1 MARIRS
7 TTFGR
12 RTLLQGAAL
21 GLGSA
26 VLPAM
31 PHMANAQAN
40 RVAFTAWSA
49 AVDQVQA
56 HITAFQEATG
66 IQVAYENFPWA
77 QYRAA
82 VVTRLVGGADM
93 DVLWVSDAWLPEFA
107 EAGWLSPIDDLPE
120 LMKYNDEMA
129 PYCLESM
136 IYDGRQYGLP
146 YYGDHMSFMYNA
158 RILEEA
164 GIEAPPTTWDEV
176 VEQSKRIQEQGIVDH
191 PLLLSLAAD
200 TWLIEFITA
209 LVYSHGGRLVDD
221 EGNPAM
227 GDAGGGA
234 MAAAR
239 FVRDAIHEH
248 GIVSRG
254 AVETQEINGL
264 RAMGEGLH
272 AFGIIPTY
280 RIRALNDPSQAPQ
293 AGNIR
298 IALMPTG
305 AGAQDHHTCGWLRF
319 YGLTPTARNDP
330 GRLDASTRFI
340 EFFGGRDLTG
350 EYTMQK
356 LLLLD
361 LGLPFCCTPLHQ
373 DPEVQAFWDE
383 WAGTSDVV
391 DQQAAL
397 ALKKDVIS
405 PWFSEWNEANN
416 RVWQGV
422 FLDQLS
428 AEEALGQAADEW
440 VALETAYR

>member
-1 MARIRS
+1 MTRIGTS
-7 TTFGR
+7 GLGR
-12 RTLLQGAAL
+12 RTLLQGAAA
-21 GLGSA
+21 GLGTSLLPGLSRSA
-26 VLPAM
+26 A
-31 PHMANAQAN
+31 AQN
-40 RVAFTAWSA
+40 GRVSFTAWSA

-56 HITAFQEATG
+56 HLTAFREATG
-66 IQVAYENFPWA
+66 IDVNYENFPWA

-107 EAGWLSPIDDLPE
+107 EAGWLSPIDDIPE

-136 IYDGRQYGLP
+136 IYDGQQYGLP

-164 GIEAPPTTWDEV
+164 GIAAPPTTWDEV
-176 VEQSKRIQEQGIVDH
+176 VEQSKLIQEKGLADY

-200 TWLIEFITA
+200 TWLVEFISA
-209 LVYSHGGRLVDD
+209 LAFSHGGRFIGDD
-221 EGNPAM
+221 GSPVMADPN
-227 GDAGGGA
+227 GGA
-234 MAAAR
+234 VAAAR

-248 GIVSRG
+248 GIVSPG
-254 AVETQEINGL
+254 AVETPEINGL
-264 RAMGEGLH
+264 RALGEGLH
-272 AFGIIPTY
+272 AFGIVPTY
-280 RIRALNDPSQAPQ
+280 RIRALNDPSQAAQ

-298 IALMPTG
+298 IAMMPMG
-305 AGAQDHHTCGWLRF
+305 GNADDHYTCGWIRF
-319 YGLTPTARNDP
+319 YGLTPTARADA
-330 GRLDASTRFI
+330 GRLEASTRFI
-340 EFFGGRDLTG
+340 EFFGGRDMTG
-350 EYTMQK
+350 EYTLQK

-361 LGLPFCCTPLHQ
+361 LGLPFCCTPLHE
-373 DPEVQAFWDE
+373 DPDVQAFWDE
-383 WAGTSDVV
+383 WAGTPEAIDR
-391 DQQAAL
+391 QAAL

-405 PWFSEWNEANN
+405 PWFSEWNEVNN

>member
-1 MARIRS
+1 MVGIRS
-7 TTFGR
+7 GALDR
-12 RTLLQGAAL
+12 RRLLQGAAL
-21 GLGSA
+21 GVGSA
-26 VLPAM
+26 LLPAM
-31 PHMANAQAN
+31 PRLGNAQAG

-66 IQVAYENFPWA
+66 IEVAYENFPWA

-136 IYDGRQYGLP
+136 IYDGQQYGLP

-158 RILEEA
+158 RMLEEA
-164 GIEAPPTTWDEV
+164 GIAAPPTTWDEV
-176 VEQSKRIQEQGIVDH
+176 VEQSKIIKEKGLADY

-200 TWLIEFITA
+200 TWLVEFITA
-209 LVYSHGGRLVDD
+209 LVYAHGGRLVADD
-221 EGNPAM
+221 GSPVMA
-227 GDAGGGA
+227 DPDGGA

-239 FVRDAIHEH
+239 FVRDAIHTH
-248 GIVSRG
+248 GIVSPG

-293 AGNIR
+293 AGHIR
-298 IALMPTG
+298 LALMPNG
-305 AGAQDHHTCGWLRF
+305 AGATAHNTCGWLRF
-319 YGLTPTARNDP
+319 YGLTPTARNDA
-330 GRLDASTRFI
+330 GRLEAATQFI
-340 EFFGGRDLTG
+340 EFFGGRDDTG

-361 LGLPFCCTPLHQ
+361 LGLPFCCTPLHE
-373 DPEVQAFWDE
+373 DAAVQAFWDE
-383 WAGTSDVV
+383 WAGTSEIV
-391 DQQAAL
+391 DRQAAL

-405 PWFSEWNEANN
+405 PWFSEWNEVNN
-416 RVWQGV
+416 RVWQSV
-422 FLDQLS
+422 FLDQAS
-428 AEEALGQAADEW
+428 PEDALGEAADEW
-440 VALETAYR
+440 AALAEAYR